1 MTSLPIRGAKEGPGR
16 LTANQ
21 RRFATIGIAP
31 IAVYVLVFGIL
42 SFAWAAGMSFF
53 AYSPARQG
61 SGLLGLGGANPFVGL
76 GNYAELLWGVTKP
89 AKVFRQSVG
98 NTFLFT
104 ALVLPLNLAITLPL
118 AVLLESVHERV
129 RTLFRAIYFLPTIAS
144 SVAVVLIWRE
154 LYADNWGLIATLMK
168 SFGLA
173 PPKSFLFDSQARV
186 LGVPLAMVSVVLA
199 HVWQD
204 FGYNLVIYIAALQS
218 IPKSVREAAR
228 MDGANSWQEFR
239 HVIIPLLSRTLLFTC
254 VLTVLSSLQVFVIFQ
269 LLTRGG
275 PDNQTHTMLLSV
287 YQNAF
292 IFANNLGLA
301 GAMSMV
307 LFVIILVLT
316 VVQFRLLRTQW
327 EY

>member
-1 MTSLPIRGAKEGPGR
+1 MSGKLFSA
-16 LTANQ
+16 Q

-31 IAVYVLVFGIL
+31 IVAYVLGFGIL
-42 SFAWAAGMSFF
+42 SMVWAVTMSFF
-53 AYSPARQG
+53 SYTPTRQG
-61 SGLLGLGGANPFVGL
+61 SGLLGLGGANPFVGF

-89 AKVFRQSVG
+89 AKVFRLAVG

-118 AVLLESVHERV
+118 AVMLENIGERF
-129 RTLFRAIYFLPTIAS
+129 RTLFRAIYFLPTITS
-144 SVAVVLIWRE
+144 SVAVYLIWRE
-154 LYADNWGLIATLMK
+154 LYADNWGLISTLMK
-168 SFGLA
+168 SVGLL
-173 PPKSFLFDSQARV
+173 PPKSFLFDTRAV
-186 LGVPLAMVSVVLA
+186 YLGVPLAMIAVVFA

-204 FGYNLVIYIAALQS
+204 FGYNLVIFIAALQG

-228 MDGANSWQEFR
+228 MDGATGWQEFR
-239 HVIIPLLSRTLLFTC
+239 HILVPLLSRTLLFTC

-275 PDNQTHTMLLSV
+275 PDNQTHTMLLSI
-287 YQNAF
+287 YRNAF
-292 IFANNLGLA
+292 VLANNLGLA

-307 LFVIILVLT
+307 LFMIILILT
-316 VVQFRLLRTQW
+316 VLQFRLLRTQW